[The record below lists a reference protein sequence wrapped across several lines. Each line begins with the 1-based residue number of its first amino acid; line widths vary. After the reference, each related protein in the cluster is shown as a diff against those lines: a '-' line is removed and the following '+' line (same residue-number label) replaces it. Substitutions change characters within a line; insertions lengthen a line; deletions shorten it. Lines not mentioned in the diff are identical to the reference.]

1 EMVSEVA
8 ELRKRLEEEYIAG
21 RRALY
26 APAIGWSK
34 HAFIE
39 ARLRNMERYHQR
51 LCELVGP
58 EQALELVFEV
68 FERGDSL
75 LPERAGS
82 QGQDQSQGQAPA
94 AAEEAAAATIAA
106 PSTEAVRLEQAG
118 HPLAL
123 RSEEGGETEPLPAI
137 QERGARDEDEP
148 DESKTLWLLASSAGS
163 TSDLLYLFYAADEQE
178 AQALA
183 QEWLRQLAP
192 WVKLRALQ
200 PLPTGLTL
208 VHGHYR
214 GLIHLRPDGSLV
226 EGQYFLAA
234 ESLASQESEPV
245 GQAASS

>member
-1 EMVSEVA
+1 MGSEVA
-8 ELRKRLEEEYIAG
+8 ELRKRLEDEYIAG

-26 APAIGWSK
+26 APASGWSK

-39 ARLRNMERYHQR
+39 ARMRNMERCHQR

-58 EQALELVFEV
+58 EQALKLVFEV
-68 FERGDSL
+68 FERGESL
-75 LPERAGS
+75 LPERAAS
-82 QGQDQSQGQAPA
+82 QSQGAAPA
-94 AAEEAAAATIAA
+94 EALSVTEVA
-106 PSTEAVRLEQAG
+106 PSWTEAGLLEQEQAG
-118 HPLAL
+118 TGLVVSDGA
-123 RSEEGGETEPLPAI
+123 GGDTEPLPAL
-137 QERGARDEDEP
+137 QASGASGEDEP
-148 DESKTLWLLASSAGS
+148 EGPKTLWLLASSAGA
-163 TSDLLYLFYAADEQE
+163 TSDLLYLFYATDEEE

-214 GLIHLRPDGSLV
+214 GLIHVRPDGSLV

-234 ESLASQESEPV
+234 ESMASQESEPA